1 MEKKCTKCF
10 LTLGLNNFAKDSRN
24 KSGLRAYCKN
34 CCKIMRD
41 KYYAENA
48 EKVRQSNKNW
58 KLNNIERNKEI
69 DAAKRLRHKNNPFKA
84 INRKKYRKKDPAKA
98 YADKQKRRATQKRAY
113 PKFAN
118 KQILEK
124 IYAYAKQLNNQ
135 GLAIHVDHIV
145 PLKGKTASGLHVEW
159 NLRILPA
166 KENIAKNNALLDP
179 FAPSILEDTQFK
191 KFMLI
196 S

>member
-1 MEKKCTKCF
+1 
-10 LTLGLNNFAKDSRN
+10 
-24 KSGLRAYCKN
+24 
-34 CCKIMRD
+34 MRD

-48 EKVRQSNKNW
+48 EKVKEINKKW
-58 KLNNIERNKEI
+58 KLNNAKRNKEI
-69 DAAKRLRHKNNPFKA
+69 DAAKRLRYKNDPFKA
-84 INRKKYRKKDPAKA
+84 HSQKKYRKKYPAKA
-98 YADKQKRRATQKRAY
+98 YADKQKRRAAQKRAY

-118 KQILEK
+118 KQTLEK
-124 IYAYAKQLNNQ
+124 IYAYARQLNNQ

-145 PLKGKTASGLHVEW
+145 PLNGKAVSGLHVEW

-166 KENIAKNNALLDP
+166 KENIVKNNALLDP

-191 KFMLI
+191 KFMLL